1 MQPHWSIIG
10 DGTIQRDAHVRQ
22 DHYHPAL
29 APRRSPYRMLIPF
42 AVVVL
47 LGCVWSV
54 LWLYA
59 SYVAEQTL
67 NGWRAREAAVGR
79 IHTCAA
85 QTIGGYPFRIE
96 VRCTEPMAE
105 IRNAQPPMTIKG
117 ADVMVVAQVW
127 DPTLLI
133 SELTG
138 PLTVSENGR
147 PTISGNWT
155 LAQSSLRGL
164 PSAPER
170 VSIVFDKLDLSRA
183 TGVGL
188 ESVMQA
194 EHAEIHGRIAPGST
208 ESDPT
213 LDVALNLVKTTAPFL
228 GNYTRAPIDA
238 DIVGTLHGLKDLTPK
253 PWADRLRELQAANG
267 YIEITKARVAQGDV
281 IAVTSGTLRLTPRG
295 RLDGNL
301 QVTVANLEQALTMLG
316 LDKLMQQRG
325 NDSQNQAMA
334 NANRL
339 SQFAPAIGN
348 LDKQIPGLANSL
360 DRIAPGLGGV
370 ARGNASGGIA
380 SLVGVLGAPTEL
392 EGRKAVTLPI
402 RFNDGRASLGPIPL
416 GDVPALF

>member
-1 MQPHWSIIG
+1 VQPHRTLTG
-10 DGTIQRDAHVRQ
+10 DGKIQGDADVRQ
-22 DHYHPAL
+22 DRYHPAL
-29 APRRSPYRMLIPF
+29 ASRRSPYRMLIPF
-42 AVVVL
+42 AVVVI
-47 LGCVWSV
+47 LGCAWSA

-96 VRCTEPMAE
+96 VRCTEPMVE
-105 IRNAQPPMTIKG
+105 VRSIQPPMTIRG

-147 PTISGNWT
+147 PTASGNWS

-170 VSIVFDKLDLSRA
+170 VSIVFDKLDLART
-183 TGVGL
+183 TGTGM
-188 ESVMQA
+188 ESIAQA
-194 EHAEIHGRIAPGST
+194 DHAEIHGRIAAGST
-208 ESDPT
+208 ASDPT

-238 DIVGTLHGLKDLTPK
+238 DVVGTLHGLNDLTPK

-267 YIEITKARVAQGDV
+267 YIEIAKARVAQGDV
-281 IAVTSGTLRLTPRG
+281 IAVSSGTLRLTARG

-301 QVTVANLEQALTMLG
+301 QVTVANLDQAIAMLG
-316 LDKLMQQRG
+316 LDKLMQQRNG
-325 NDSQNQAMA
+325 DNQNQAMV

-339 SQFAPAIGN
+339 SQFAPALGN

-380 SLVGVLGAPTEL
+380 SLVGVLGQQTEL

-402 RFNDGRASLGPIPL
+402 RFNDGRASIGPIPL
-416 GDVPALF
+416 GEVPALF